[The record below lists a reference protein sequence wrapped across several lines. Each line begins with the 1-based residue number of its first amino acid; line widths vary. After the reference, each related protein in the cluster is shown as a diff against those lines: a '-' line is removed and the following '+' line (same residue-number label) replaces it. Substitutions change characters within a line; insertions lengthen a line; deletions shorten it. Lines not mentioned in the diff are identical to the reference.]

1 MNIPNLITLTRLA
14 AVPVVI
20 WLILDNDMKIAFWVF
35 FAAAVSD
42 AVDGFIA
49 KHFKAETVFGTYLDP
64 IADKALL
71 VGVFLT
77 LGHVGLL
84 HTWLVILVVFRDL
97 VIVGGAVLFHTVTQS
112 LTMQPLMISKV
123 NTFFQLILG
132 LGVLLIEAYGID
144 DGLSL
149 EVMGYIVAATSVWSG
164 TSYVI
169 TWGHR
174 ATLMAGKPQDQG
186 LNKDQSRDDPEEMT

>member
-1 MNIPNLITLTRLA
+1 MNIPNFITLTRLA

-20 WLILDNDMKIAFWVF
+20 WLILDGDMKIAFWVF

-42 AVDGFIA
+42 ALDGFIA
-49 KHFKAETVFGTYLDP
+49 KHFNLETVFGTFLDP

-71 VGVFLT
+71 VGVYLT
-77 LGHVGLL
+77 LGHEGYI

-97 VIVGGAVLFHTVTQS
+97 VIVGGAVLFQTVTQE

-123 NTFFQLILG
+123 NTFFQLLLAIT
-132 LGVLLIEAYGID
+132 VLWIDAYGID
-144 DGLSL
+144 DGLGL
-149 EVMGYIVAATSVWSG
+149 EVMGYIVAATTVWSG

-169 TWGHR
+169 TWSRR
-174 ATLMAGKPQDQG
+174 ATMMAGVP
-186 LNKDQSRDDPEEMT
+186 KDQDADRTED